1 MENDILRE
9 IIDVEKEIQQSVD
22 LEKLAMSKW
31 LESKKSE
38 LEEGLARGEEEIQE
52 SFRRLR
58 EAAIENARKRAS
70 NIFTEA
76 EQQAARLIQLRNDDL
91 TAYVMNHLHEILPV

>member
-1 MENDILRE
+1 MENDTLRE

-58 EAAIENARKRAS
+58 EAAIENAQKRAS

-76 EQQAARLIQLRNDDL
+76 EQQAARLIQLRNDVL
-91 TAYVMNHLHEILPV
+91 TSYVMNHLHEILPE